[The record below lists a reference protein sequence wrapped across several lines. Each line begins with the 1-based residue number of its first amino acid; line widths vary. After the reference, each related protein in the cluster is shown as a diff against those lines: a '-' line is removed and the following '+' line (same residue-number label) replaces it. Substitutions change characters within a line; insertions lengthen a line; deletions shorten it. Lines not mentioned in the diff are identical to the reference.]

1 MIYTYLIYH
10 TVLYM
15 GISIAYA
22 CIFHIY
28 YIEGEG
34 ANPTTWRE
42 KKRRAW
48 ILPLPLSL
56 SHTYSRI
63 QAYTHMCA
71 IDSWVQC
78 GCVRVSDLKL
88 LAAPTGVVS
97 MDEMLDLTPLY
108 AHGTRHR
115 CGPFLPVCVCFLA
128 FHLIGLLEWPQI
140 AKKKTPSHS
149 QRLTQTLTQ
158 THTHSRSSQNALLGY
173 FKFREP
179 QQLPINAIDR

>member
-1 MIYTYLIYH
+1 
-10 TVLYM
+10 M

-48 ILPLPLSL
+48 ILSLCLSL
-56 SHTYSRI
+56 SHLFKDSSIHSYVCHWFMS
-63 QAYTHMCA
+63 AVWVCA
-71 IDSWVQC
+71 GVRFEIIGCSHGCRKYGRNARPDPSLRSWHEASL
-78 GCVRVSDLKL
+78 RSLF
-88 LAAPTGVVS
+88 AS
-97 MDEMLDLTPLY
+97 
-108 AHGTRHR
+108 
-115 CGPFLPVCVCFLA
+115 VCVCFLA

-149 QRLTQTLTQ
+149 QRLTQTLT
-158 THTHSRSSQNALLGY
+158 HTHRHTLIPARAKMLY
-173 FKFREP
+173 W
-179 QQLPINAIDR
+179 AILNFVSHNSCQ